1 MTPSP
6 PHAGTLSGLAFHRS
20 RVFCHSHCMYVCMY
34 ATAQR
39 CPENSFSV
47 LIHHLS
53 LLRYFCPLFCNDP
66 SVWRGGHMIQMS
78 HLGLGPLKSLLSCPL
93 TSRGSAL
100 ITIYD
105 KKRLLWW
112 GLRAALIYACK
123 SLDISL
129 IRCSSNKIIAIGSL
143 LGSVAAMTRGLGL
156 DSSARLGSDPTAQAL
171 NPIRKWYLW
180 PLILVVSGIY

>member
-1 MTPSP
+1 MTLSP
-6 PHAGTLSGLAFHRS
+6 PHAGILSGSGFHRS
-20 RVFCHSHCMYVCMY
+20 HVFCKFMY

-66 SVWRGGHMIQMS
+66 SVWGGGHRIQMS
-78 HLGLGPLKSLLSCPL
+78 HLRLSPLKSLLSCPL
-93 TSRGSAL
+93 TSHGSAL
-100 ITIYD
+100 ITVYD

-112 GLRAALIYACK
+112 GLRAVLIYACK

-129 IRCSSNKIIAIGSL
+129 IRCPSNKIIAIGSL
-143 LGSVAAMTRGLGL
+143 LGSMAAMTRGLGL
-156 DSSARLGSDPTAQAL
+156 DSSARLESHPTVQAL